1 MAAPTPPKAHLWHG
15 ICPDILLGWDLKPG
29 TENVIPAHGRGL
41 DLDDPQPPP
50 DQTILWPSLLSSQ
63 IQCFA
68 LCWEN
73 LFFPLTPLTNTPVVL
88 GAGSGAGPG
97 VPVLTHPRGLH
108 RDRAHRQGRTDL
120 ESCHTALQMWK
131 CFSGRLKDFFFS
143 PKLHTPTN
151 IWQICILSLFVCVL
165 LNTIMISSCV
175 AGGPIHWHFT
185 AQFIFSYCIISVF
198 PLILLC
204 ACRMPDVSYHTYF
217 LLFVLLF

>member
-1 MAAPTPPKAHLWHG
+1 MTLNPHQTKPFYGQVSFHLKFSVLPCAGKTCFSPYPTDKHP
-15 ICPDILLGWDLKPG
+15 C
-29 TENVIPAHGRGL
+29 
-41 DLDDPQPPP
+41 
-50 DQTILWPSLLSSQ
+50 
-63 IQCFA
+63 
-68 LCWEN
+68 
-73 LFFPLTPLTNTPVVL
+73 
-88 GAGSGAGPG
+88 GAGSRQWSRARGPCAHTPQGAAQGQSTQTREDWPG
-97 VPVLTHPRGLH
+97 KLPHCPANVEVLQWQIKG
-108 RDRAHRQGRTDL
+108 
-120 ESCHTALQMWK
+120 
-131 CFSGRLKDFFFS
+131 FFFS

-175 AGGPIHWHFT
+175 AGGPTHWHFT